1 MSQVKETID
10 LLTRVLR
17 GNGTSKIKAEIFRLA
32 KFDKDEAAQPLWR
45 LLFELLYFLEHGT
58 IDEVVI
64 KACNELTIEEQV
76 VFVKQ
81 ELQGKGFYS
90 RHFSQ
95 LPNDMSSGSREL
107 LLALAW
113 LLCTDRVIDKFMEKC
128 ASPIDEDTYT
138 PDVQR
143 INLEGVSGSCEGPT
157 TLSPVEKLQR
167 LQLLNGKLHLSL
179 KRLCALQRERTRLQ
193 HRVHDSTTGVSLAPD
208 RNHLTVMEVHLL
220 RHPEYLKKLLKLL
233 EKDNERLQV
242 MIAWKDH
249 EEIFWKWMESVLELK
264 LKQTTSEREEPMV
277 HYNIAP
283 GTVEAMLEARQQ
295 LEVAILKY
303 EPVIERLEEL
313 WETKKSSIDNAELD
327 NLLSLINMDIA
338 VHKAIIAGHKS
349 NAIMETSF
357 KEPRLV
363 YVKKTLNKK
372 SSNIPSGAEGM
383 GETPNIKTE
392 IEALE
397 TNLRRLEYE
406 GKRKDDFYRKELDSL
421 AATVPGAI
429 CIQPTSLR

>member
-17 GNGTSKIKAEIFRLA
+17 GNGTSKIKAETFRLA
-32 KFDKDEAAQPLWR
+32 KFDKDEAVPALWR
-45 LLFELLYFLEHGT
+45 LLFELLYYLDHGT

-64 KACNELTIEEQV
+64 KARSELTTQEQV
-76 VFVKQ
+76 VYVKQ

-90 RHFSQ
+90 RQFSQ
-95 LPNDMSSGSREL
+95 LPNDMSRGSREL

-113 LLCTDRVIDKFMEKC
+113 LLCAEKVIDKFMENC
-128 ASPIDEDTYT
+128 ASPIEEDDYT

-143 INLEGVSGSCEGPT
+143 VDLEGSSGSLEAPAT
-157 TLSPVEKLQR
+157 MSAIEKLQR

-179 KRLCALQRERTRLQ
+179 KRLYALHRERTRLQ
-193 HRVHDSTTGVSLAPD
+193 HRVHDSTIGVSLTPD
-208 RNHLTVMEVHLL
+208 RNHLTVLEVHLL

-233 EKDNERLQV
+233 EKDNERLQI

-249 EEIFWKWMESVLELK
+249 EDIFWKWMESVLELK
-264 LKQTTSEREEPMV
+264 LKETTSDTEQPMV

-283 GTVEAMLEARQQ
+283 NTVEKMLETRKQ
-295 LEVAILKY
+295 LEEAILKY

-313 WETKKSSIDNAELD
+313 WETKKSSISDEELD
-327 NLLSLINMDIA
+327 SLLLLINMDIA

-349 NAIMETSF
+349 NTIMATRF
-357 KEPRLV
+357 REPRLAF
-363 YVKKTLNKK
+363 VKKTPNKK
-372 SSNIPSGAEGM
+372 SSNIPSGTEAVGDI
-383 GETPNIKTE
+383 PNINTE

-397 TNLRRLEYE
+397 SNLKRLEYE
-406 GKRKDDFYRKELDSL
+406 SNKIGR
-421 AATVPGAI
+421 AHV
-429 CIQPTSLR
+429 

>member
-10 LLTRVLR
+10 LLTKVLR
-17 GNGTSKIKAEIFRLA
+17 GNGTSKIKAETFRLA

-45 LLFELLYFLEHGT
+45 LLFELLYFLETGT

-64 KACNELTIEEQV
+64 KACSELTIEEQV

-90 RHFSQ
+90 RQFSQ

-107 LLALAW
+107 LLALSW
-113 LLCTDRVIDKFMEKC
+113 LLCTERVIDKFMENC
-128 ASPIDEDTYT
+128 ASPIDEDSYT

-143 INLEGVSGSCEGPT
+143 VNLEGVSGTHEGST
-157 TLSPVEKLQR
+157 TLPVVEKLQR

-179 KRLCALQRERTRLQ
+179 KRLYAIHRERSRLQ
-193 HRVHDSTTGVSLAPD
+193 HRVHDSTVGVSLAPD

-233 EKDNERLQV
+233 EKDNERLQI
-242 MIAWKDH
+242 MISWKDH

-264 LKQTTSEREEPMV
+264 LKETTAEREEPMV

-283 GTVEAMLEARQQ
+283 NTVEKMLEARRQ
-295 LEVAILKY
+295 LEEAILKY

-313 WETKKSSIDNAELD
+313 WETKKSSVSDTELD
-327 NLLSLINMDIA
+327 SLLSLINMDIA
-338 VHKAIIAGHKS
+338 VHKAVIAGHKS
-349 NAIMETSF
+349 NTIMETSF
-357 KEPRLV
+357 REPRLV
-363 YVKKTLNKK
+363 YVNKTSNKK
-372 SSNIPSGAEGM
+372 SGNISSGTEGV
-383 GETPNIKTE
+383 ETPNVKTE
-392 IEALE
+392 LEALE
-397 TNLRRLEYE
+397 SNLKRLEYE
-406 GKRKDDFYRKELDSL
+406 GNRKEDYYRKELDSL